1 MESVVDVTDQLLER
15 VDVAIDGVRTA
26 FSTSSGRDSMQ
37 PAAATNMTVSEPPC
51 RSPQWTHVG

>member
-1 MESVVDVTDQLLER
+1 VVDVTDQLLER

-37 PAAATNMTVSEPPC
+37 PAAATNMTVSEPLC